1 MRIVIT
7 GSKGMLGYDLVERLK
22 MRYVIIG
29 FDLDDFDIVDGDVI
43 GYISKQKP
51 DFLFHLAA
59 YTNVD
64 KAEEERKRVYN
75 VNVNGVRNIA
85 MACKAMD
92 IPMVF
97 ISTDYIFDGTKET
110 PYTEDDYPKPINYY
124 GETKSEGEKLITKSL
139 KKFFIVRTSWLF
151 GKNGKNF
158 VKTITSI
165 PMKKESIE
173 VVDDQYGSPTYT
185 RDLAVSLELFLQ
197 SEQYGIYHIT
207 NRGSCSWFDFAK
219 MIVLFS
225 GRKTTVIPIKSDVL
239 MRPAKRPQN
248 SVLDNLL
255 FEKRFKYR
263 MPTWDDALRRYLI
276 EDRCQKTENRSQK
289 SGDRGPSSDSSDV

>member
-22 MRYVIIG
+22 TRYVIIG

-43 GYISKQKP
+43 DYISRQKP

-85 MACKAMD
+85 IACKAMD

-165 PMKKESIE
+165 PMKKESVE

-239 MRPAKRPQN
+239 MRPARRPQN

-289 SGDRGPSSDSSDV
+289 SDNR

>member
-22 MRYVIIG
+22 TRYVIIG

-43 GYISKQKP
+43 DYISKQKP

-64 KAEEERKRVYN
+64 KAEEERERVHN

-124 GETKSEGEKLITKSL
+124 GETKSEGEKLITKLL
-139 KKFFIVRTSWLF
+139 KKLFIVRTSWLF

-219 MIVLFS
+219 MIVLLS
-225 GRKTTVIPIKSDVL
+225 GKKTTVIPIKSDVL
-239 MRPAKRPQN
+239 MRPARRPQN

-276 EDRCQKTENRSQK
+276 EDRCQK
-289 SGDRGPSSDSSDV
+289 SDNS

>member
-22 MRYVIIG
+22 TRYVIIG
-29 FDLDDFDIVDGDVI
+29 LDLDDFDIVDGDVI
-43 GYISKQKP
+43 DYISIQKP

-59 YTNVD
+59 YTSVD
-64 KAEEERKRVYN
+64 KAEEERERVYN
-75 VNVNGVRNIA
+75 VNVNGAKNIA

-110 PYTEDDYPKPINYY
+110 PYTEDDYPRPINYY
-124 GETKSEGEKLITKSL
+124 GETKSEAEKLITKLL
-139 KKFFIVRTSWLF
+139 KKVFIVRTSWLF

-158 VKTITSI
+158 VKAITSL

-185 RDLAVSLELFLQ
+185 RDLAVSLEMFLQ

-219 MIVLFS
+219 MIVLLS
-225 GRKTTVIPIKSDVL
+225 GKKTTVIPIKSDVL
-239 MRPAKRPQN
+239 MRPARRPQN

-276 EDRCQKTENRSQK
+276 EDR
-289 SGDRGPSSDSSDV
+289 